1 MEFSNKFSN
10 LLLGFRYTR
19 DEGDQEPLG
28 SMYKK
33 VLQIAW
39 PAALEGLL
47 LTLMNSFD
55 TMMVGKLGPAA
66 ITSVGLCAQPR
77 MIILLVAQ
85 AICTGTMAVIARR
98 KGEGRQDQANSCLR
112 QSLLLVTFIGILMTA
127 LGILLAT
134 PLLKLAGG
142 SEETLSDAVIYFRVI
157 SMAFIPNCWAIC
169 ICSAMRGIG
178 KTRITMVVNVSANLV
193 NIFLNYCLISG
204 HLGFPALGVRGAAIA
219 TAIGTCVSSV
229 IAIIVV
235 MRKSGYLSLRPFKG
249 FRFDRA
255 TLGSIIKVGSGTILE
270 SVCMRIGF
278 LLNGKLIAGVGTAAF
293 AASQIVGQVSSLTF
307 CLGDCVSSA
316 CTSLVGQSLGAN
328 TKKKAMA
335 YVRVG
340 ERISIFMSVAIM
352 LFTFFGRNW
361 LPTLFTEDQLV
372 IYGCAVSFLVL
383 LLGIYPQNMRV
394 MLAGCLRGAGDVRY
408 VALVSLIS
416 VAILRPLL
424 TFICCY
430 PLNKAFPNAQFAF
443 TGPWISFVID
453 AMVRWIL
460 LHIRVK
466 KGNWVNIKL

>member
-1 MEFSNKFSN
+1 M
-10 LLLGFRYTR
+10 LLSFRYTR
-19 DEGDQEPLG
+19 DEGETESLG
-28 SMYKK
+28 SMYKN
-33 VLQIAW
+33 VIAIAW

-55 TMMVGKLGPAA
+55 TMMVGKLGSAA

-98 KGEGRQDQANSCLR
+98 KGEGRQDAANSCLK
-112 QSLLLVTFIGILMTA
+112 QSLLLVTLIGVAMTV
-127 LGILLAT
+127 LGIALAV
-134 PLLKLAGG
+134 PLLRLAGAA
-142 SEETLSDAVIYFRVI
+142 EDTLDDAVIYFRAI
-157 SMAFIPNCWAIC
+157 STAFIPNCWAIC

-178 KTRITMVVNVSANLV
+178 KTRITMIVNVTANIV

-204 HLGFPALGVRGAAIA
+204 HLGFPALGVMGAGIA
-219 TAIGTCVSSV
+219 TAAGTIVSSI

-235 MRKSGYLSLRPFKG
+235 MQKSGYLSLRPFTG
-249 FRFDRA
+249 FRFDKS
-255 TLGSIIKVGSGTILE
+255 TLGSVITVGSGTILE

-278 LLNGKLIAGVGTAAF
+278 LINGKLIAGVGTAAF

-307 CLGDCVSSA
+307 CLGDGVSSA

-328 TKKKAMA
+328 RKKKAMA

-340 ERISIFMSVAIM
+340 ERICIFVSIAIM
-352 LFTFFGRNW
+352 LMTFFGRNW
-361 LPTLFTEDQLV
+361 MPTLFSEEKDV
-372 IYGCAVSFLVL
+372 IFGCSISFLVL

-394 MLAGCLRGAGDVRY
+394 MIAGCLRGAGDVRY

-424 TFICCY
+424 TWLCCY
-430 PLNKAFPNAQFAF
+430 PLNHLFPNAYLAYL
-443 TGPWISFVID
+443 GPWISFDID
-453 AMVRWIL
+453 AVVRWVL
-460 LHIRVK
+460 LHVREK

>member
-1 MEFSNKFSN
+1 MEFSNKFTS
-10 LLLGFRYTR
+10 LFLGFKYTR
-19 DEGDQEPLG
+19 DEGDTEPLG

-98 KGEGRQDQANSCLR
+98 KGEGRQDAANSCLR
-112 QSLLLVTFIGILMTA
+112 QSLLLVTFIGILMTV
-127 LGILLAT
+127 LGVVLAN
-134 PLLKLAGG
+134 PLLRLAGG
-142 SEETLSDAVIYFRVI
+142 TEETLPDAVIYFQVI
-157 SMAFIPNCWAIC
+157 SLAFIPNCWAIC

-204 HLGFPALGVRGAAIA
+204 HLGFPALGVKGAAIA

-229 IAIIVV
+229 IAIVVV
-235 MRKSGYLSLRPFKG
+235 MQKSGYLSLRPFKG
-249 FRFDRA
+249 FRFDKS

-307 CLGDCVSSA
+307 CLGDGVSSA

-340 ERISIFMSVAIM
+340 ERISIFMSIAIM
-352 LFTFFGRNW
+352 LFAFFGRNW
-361 LPTLFTEDQLV
+361 LPTLFTDDRLV
-372 IYGCAVSFLVL
+372 IYGCAVSFIVL
-383 LLGIYPQNMRV
+383 LFGIYPQNMRV

-408 VALVSLIS
+408 VAFVSLIS

-430 PLNKAFPNAQFAF
+430 PLNKAFPAAQFAF

-453 AMVRWIL
+453 ALVRWIL
-460 LHIRVK
+460 LHIRVN
-466 KGNWVNIKL
+466 KGQWVNIRL